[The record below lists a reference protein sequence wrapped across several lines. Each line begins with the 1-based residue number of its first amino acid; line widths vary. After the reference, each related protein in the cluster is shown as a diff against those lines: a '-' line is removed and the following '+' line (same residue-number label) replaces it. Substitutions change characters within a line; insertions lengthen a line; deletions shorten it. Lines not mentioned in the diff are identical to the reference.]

1 MTYLLTETMDAK
13 LETENVEAI
22 AADEPFLGPLDI
34 VLLIGLLI
42 GGIYW
47 LLSNR
52 KKEQASQVKSYS
64 IQ

>member
-1 MTYLLTETMDAK
+1 MDTETETLTE
-13 LETENVEAI
+13 VPV
-22 AADEPFLGPLDI
+22 DEPFLGPVDI
-34 VLLIGLLI
+34 ILLVVLVI
-42 GGIYW
+42 GGAWW